1 MPLLTQIALD
11 RALTPEEYAAALDH
25 WQPALIQLARRAH
38 AARRPVVVVFE
49 GWDAADRGRAIKRLT
64 ERLDSRGYAV
74 HADAPP
80 AGEDA
85 THHYLYRF
93 WRRLPPRG
101 RIAIFD
107 GSWYSRVLADR
118 GEGRCSEA
126 AWRRAYRELN
136 QFERQLVEFG
146 TVVLKFWLH
155 ISPEEQARR
164 FQALAE
170 ALPGDDEPACEPHF
184 DPGKR
189 AIYEGV
195 VEEML
200 LKTSTIIA
208 PWTIVEAHD
217 QSWAGARVLRAA
229 VEALEAALPAAVQNG
244 DAAAE
249 DGIEPAPAGDAGEV
263 EKPKEREAPRKE
275 RGKVKARKE

>member
-1 MPLLTQIALD
+1 MGLLAQIALD
-11 RALTPEEYAAALDH
+11 RALEPEAYAAALER
-25 WQPALIQLARRAH
+25 WQPALAQLARRAH
-38 AARRPVVVVFE
+38 AARRAVVAVFE
-49 GWDAADRGRAIKRLT
+49 GWDAADRGYAIKRLT

-74 HADAPP
+74 HANAAP

-118 GEGRCSEA
+118 VEGHCSEA

-136 QFERQLVEFG
+136 QFERQLIESG
-146 TVVLKFWLH
+146 AVVLKFWLH

-170 ALPGDDEPACEPHF
+170 AASGDGEPCCEPIF
-184 DPGKR
+184 DPAQR
-189 AIYEGV
+189 ASYEAAA
-195 VEEML
+195 EEML
-200 LKTSTIIA
+200 LKTSTLIA

-217 QSWAGARVLRAA
+217 RSWACARVLRAA
-229 VEALEAALPAAVQNG
+229 VEALDAALPAGDQNE
-244 DAAAE
+244 DAAPE
-249 DGIEPAPAGDAGEV
+249 DETVPAPAEGTGEA
-263 EKPKEREAPRKE
+263 EKLKEREAPRKE
-275 RGKVKARKE
+275 RGKVKARKD

>member
-1 MPLLTQIALD
+1 MGLLAQIALD
-11 RALTPEEYAAALDH
+11 RALEPEEYAATLER
-25 WQPALIQLARRAH
+25 WQPALTQLARLAH
-38 AARRPVVVVFE
+38 ATRRPVVALFE
-49 GWDAADRGRAIKRLT
+49 GWDAADRGYAIKRLT
-64 ERLDSRGYAV
+64 ERLDSRGYVV
-74 HADAPP
+74 HANAAP

-118 GEGRCSEA
+118 VEGHGSEA
-126 AWRRAYRELN
+126 TWARAYRELN

-155 ISPEEQARR
+155 ISPEEQGRR

-170 ALPGDDEPACEPHF
+170 AVPGDGEPSCEPIF
-184 DPGKR
+184 NPAKR
-189 AIYEGV
+189 ASYEAAAA
-195 VEEML
+195 EML

-208 PWTIVEAHD
+208 PWTVVEAHD
-217 QSWAGARVLRAA
+217 RSWICARVLRAA
-229 VEALEAALPAAVQNG
+229 VEALGAALPAGAQNG
-244 DAAAE
+244 DAAPA
-249 DGIEPAPAGDAGEV
+249 DEPKSAPADNDTEAEQTRD
-263 EKPKEREAPRKE
+263 REAARKE
-275 RGKVKARKE
+275 RSKVKGRKS